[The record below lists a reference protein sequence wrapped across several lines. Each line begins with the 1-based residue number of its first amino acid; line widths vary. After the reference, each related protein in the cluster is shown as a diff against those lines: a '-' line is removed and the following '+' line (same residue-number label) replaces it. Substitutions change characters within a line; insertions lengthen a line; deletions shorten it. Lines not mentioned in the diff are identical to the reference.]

1 MHTANSVQKFLAKHN
16 FKMLQHPLYNPDLAP
31 ADFFF
36 FTKVKVNLEGLEIA
50 EEDVKTSW
58 EGAVLPITKEDFKA
72 TFKRWLERHQKCI
85 SLDGDYVEKSD

>member
-1 MHTANSVQKFLAKHN
+1 M
-16 FKMLQHPLYNPDLAP
+16 AP

-58 EGAVLPITKEDFKA
+58 EGAFLPITKEDFKA

-85 SLDGDYVEKSD
+85 SLDGDYVEKSIFF